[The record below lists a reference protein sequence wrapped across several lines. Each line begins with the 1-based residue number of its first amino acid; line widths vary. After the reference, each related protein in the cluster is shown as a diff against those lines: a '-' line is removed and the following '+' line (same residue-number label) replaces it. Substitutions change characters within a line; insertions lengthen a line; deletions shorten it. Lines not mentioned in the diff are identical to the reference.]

1 MSTRLVIVA
10 ALLATLTGLWLFEQN
25 HALRAS
31 LANAQQ
37 LAQEQNATLTRLKTA
52 LNATAE
58 LAAKNQ
64 QAQVTLRQQL
74 NAASAQALQRENAI
88 ARLLN
93 ENEAFRHWYRTELPD
108 AVRRVHQR
116 PACPSAAHCLQQLP
130 AGQPL
135 PDAGKHAAN

>member
-1 MSTRLVIVA
+1 MSIRLA
-10 ALLATLTGLWLFEQN
+10 ALLLTALAGLWLLEQN

-37 LAQEQNATLTRLKTA
+37 LTREQNATLTRLKTA
-52 LNATAE
+52 LNATTE

-64 QAQVTLRQQL
+64 QAQVALRQQL
-74 NAASAQALQRENAI
+74 DAASAQALRRENAI

-135 PDAGKHAAN
+135 SDAGKRAAN